1 MLSLLNKAQFQ
12 TFLIEF
18 YVQQMWPK
26 WQMFDHVLAEII
38 LFMYQIIWEN
48 QSLVPKFAHGETV
61 GQSKR
66 QAVSEMPDSF
76 LLNLPASYRFY
87 VGYMITIS

>member
-1 MLSLLNKAQFQ
+1 MVDL
-12 TFLIEF
+12 
-18 YVQQMWPK
+18 
-26 WQMFDHVLAEII
+26 VLAEIV
-38 LFMYQIIWEN
+38 LTSTYKIIWEN

-76 LLNLPASYRFY
+76 LLTCPLHIDFMLVIWS
-87 VGYMITIS
+87 